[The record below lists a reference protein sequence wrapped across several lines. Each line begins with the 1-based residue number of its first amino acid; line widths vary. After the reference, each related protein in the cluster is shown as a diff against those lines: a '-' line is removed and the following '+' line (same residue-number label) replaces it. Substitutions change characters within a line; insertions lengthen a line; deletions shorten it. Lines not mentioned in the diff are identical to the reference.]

1 MRLLAS
7 SRLFPGNCLTRE
19 TWAKTRSIVGLCGGR
34 VAGLACFGA
43 GRAMRRCYRSEI
55 GVYEAS
61 DRGVRAGSSRR
72 TPVGDARPAMPS
84 AGLTRRYM
92 GRIEEARHDA
102 PGRAAPRLGGALGAV
117 SRAWAI
123 GRPMLRGRARGDFA
137 NCTGKTADLGG

>member
-61 DRGVRAGSSRR
+61 DRGCQGGQLAPDLGRRCPAGNAQRWAHEALYGPDRGGQARRARASGAPSGRR
-72 TPVGDARPAMPS
+72 FRGRFE
-84 AGLTRRYM
+84 GM
-92 GRIEEARHDA
+92 GHWAANA
-102 PGRAAPRLGGALGAV
+102 PG
-117 SRAWAI
+117 
-123 GRPMLRGRARGDFA
+123 
-137 NCTGKTADLGG
+137 